1 MNSEPAT
8 ANLVAGG
15 EGGPKQN
22 SRQMDST
29 LNDILFTQP
38 LIFYL
43 LAQVVEQL
51 ETERE
56 KLDKSLVNG
65 GVGLR
70 KSRIQLA
77 IQEIIKLQ

>member
-1 MNSEPAT
+1 
-8 ANLVAGG
+8 
-15 EGGPKQN
+15 
-22 SRQMDST
+22 MDGT

>member
-1 MNSEPAT
+1 M
-8 ANLVAGG
+8 
-15 EGGPKQN
+15 
-22 SRQMDST
+22 
-29 LNDILFTQP
+29 QP

>member
-1 MNSEPAT
+1 
-8 ANLVAGG
+8 
-15 EGGPKQN
+15 
-22 SRQMDST
+22 
-29 LNDILFTQP
+29 
-38 LIFYL
+38 
-43 LAQVVEQL
+43 VVEQL